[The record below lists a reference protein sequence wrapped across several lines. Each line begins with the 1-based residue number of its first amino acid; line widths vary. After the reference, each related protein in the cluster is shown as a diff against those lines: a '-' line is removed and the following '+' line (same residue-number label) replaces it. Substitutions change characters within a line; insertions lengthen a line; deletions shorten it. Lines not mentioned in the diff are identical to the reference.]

1 MIQPKSWG
9 NVVAQ
14 INSTNFLNSTW
25 FHWLNGYNAR
35 CEPVQAAFTH
45 KAFTARS
52 QGVDTKIINEN
63 GNNC

>member
-1 MIQPKSWG
+1 M
-9 NVVAQ
+9 NC
-14 INSTNFLNSTW
+14 
-25 FHWLNGYNAR
+25 YNAR

-63 GNNC
+63 GNNCLIRVGNNVHTD